1 MSEMEPDSLALTPGT
16 EALIDSLLRQHAPQQ
31 PSQSSSPPT
40 TAVLVRYLS
49 NGLAY
54 GEARQVEQGLTVSTE
69 ARKALREVRGHLDR
83 LQSLSWSEAAR
94 IATGDSRE
102 AETARAWL
110 ALAERT
116 SQPGPPE
123 LADPPSA
130 PTDAWAAVKQQAE
143 AGKAQARALW
153 TLFFAFGA
161 QLQTQ
166 MRRPVAALARS
177 RATTLPVD
185 GTWKGECHLSES
197 KIDADGALHV
207 SAVLREGNGLP
218 TAGFSGWRAYLA
230 LRVGGEAMLCAVSA
244 LEGAAV
250 SWTAQEIGV
259 GLGQRS
265 AAFPAYAL
273 AILLRP
279 PDLPPP
285 PLPSLVAFSRRLLNE
300 GYLVASL
307 ELPVEAEEVVGEIG
321 ANVLTGEGFEN
332 AFPPVPIEVMGSPR
346 AENGRLLISVRL
358 PPITRSAY
366 AADHR
371 LLLDLGVAPRE
382 WQRVGSWPLGDWGE
396 EARILSIPCPG
407 LADGVLASLT
417 LLRARLAPLDVE
429 SPNGP

>member
-1 MSEMEPDSLALTPGT
+1 MSEMESDSLALTPGT
-16 EALIDSLLRQHAPQQ
+16 EALIDSLLRQVAPQRLSQ
-31 PSQSSSPPT
+31 PSPPT
-40 TAVLVRYLS
+40 AAVLVRYLS
-49 NGLAY
+49 NALAY

-69 ARKALREVRGHLDR
+69 SRKALREVRGHLDR
-83 LQSLSWSEAAR
+83 LQALSWSEASG
-94 IATGDSRE
+94 IANGDSRE

-110 ALAERT
+110 ALAEQT
-116 SQPGPPE
+116 AQPGPPE

-130 PTDAWAAVKQQAE
+130 PADAWAEVKQQAE
-143 AGKAQARALW
+143 AGKAPARALW

-166 MRRPVAALARS
+166 MRRPVVALARS
-177 RATTLPVD
+177 RATTLPVY

-197 KIDADGALHV
+197 KIDAEGALHV
-207 SAVLREGNGLP
+207 SAVLKEVNGLP
-218 TAGFSGWRAYLA
+218 AVGFSGWKAYLA
-230 LRVGGEAMLCAVSA
+230 LRVGGEAMLCAVSV

-265 AAFPAYAL
+265 AAFPACAL

-279 PDLPPP
+279 PDLSPP

-307 ELPVEAEEVVGEIG
+307 ELPVEAEEVVGEVG
-321 ANVLTGEGFEN
+321 ANVLTREGFAS

-417 LLRARLAPLDVE
+417 LLRAQLAPLDAG
-429 SPNGP
+429 SSNGS